1 MSGLHTSVSAAMIR
15 YRKSCAVSA
24 DPNQEAV
31 GCHCR
36 PSRSPS
42 TYRTASSVPG
52 VALLLGVV
60 AIVAVGYAL
69 RVADRDLDEARVPL
83 LGVLAAFVFAAQML
97 NFPVAGGT
105 SGHFLGA
112 TLAAVLLGPWL
123 ACLVMAVVITVQ
135 AFAFAD
141 GGISALGANI
151 VNMGVLGALFA
162 GFAVAAGMR
171 VLPQTRTAYLGLVA
185 VVSWAAVMLGATA
198 TSIELAV
205 SNTLPLATA
214 LPAMLGV
221 HTLIGVGEAA
231 ITVVAVSAVLST
243 RPDLIA
249 VVPFDRLGFPAR
261 TGAAQAGVAS

>member
-1 MSGLHTSVSAAMIR
+1 MPLPPLTLALHIPDGFLSA
-15 YRKSCAVSA
+15 SA
-24 DPNQEAV
+24 
-31 GCHCR
+31 
-36 PSRSPS
+36 
-42 TYRTASSVPG
+42 
-52 VALLLGVV
+52 ALLLGVV
-60 AIVAVGYAL
+60 AIAVVGYAL

-162 GFAVAAGMR
+162 GLAVAAGMR

-185 VVSWAAVMLGATA
+185 IVSWAAVMLGATA

-205 SNTLPLATA
+205 SNTVPLVTA